1 MALGVPLDFEVRAT
15 RGHVIKTAVHESRL
29 RWAGF
34 TLVGYTNLTGVLLV
48 SVPNGRRMSRDRV
61 ALVAPAICL
70 VIASCSA
77 TAPPPP
83 FTPTT
88 STITSTTSST
98 VPPPA
103 PITGPLEK
111 DWKSYGGTAY
121 VGCPE
126 KFALAKSALED
137 IRPKVFDTKTG
148 QFVAPA
154 VPTVPAGENLT
165 GGMCALTGTAD
176 DMKVVYLL
184 TTVKPAQALQPEVTK
199 ATAYAFDF
207 KSGQPLVTK
216 ELQPATP
223 DLKLTEA
230 KEWGL
235 AATSSG
241 VAWLNAFTDGHA
253 TASPPR
259 TVILSNTDLSMVWN
273 DPQPGRVWQDVLSF
287 QRNTEVGKTSGAELR
302 RPNGEAIYQDNDVVT
317 VDAELSDGPDKLV
330 KITHQDSPTAV
341 STIFFDLNS
350 KSIIKIGDSDRIS
363 GGGVAAT
370 LSDGKLFVDGRDSEN
385 SQFGFGVWNLRTQHW
400 DLLKNREDASK
411 LSISKLAFFEDHL
424 YITNDGNTFSVIA
437 LPATDPV
444 ASNWSV
450 RPFKRINGWTLV
462 CRGETSAGGECKDI
476 VMVQDQ
482 DGHYPG
488 PWF

>member
-1 MALGVPLDFEVRAT
+1 
-15 RGHVIKTAVHESRL
+15 
-29 RWAGF
+29 
-34 TLVGYTNLTGVLLV
+34 
-48 SVPNGRRMSRDRV
+48 MSKDGL
-61 ALVAPAICL
+61 ALVAPAVCL
-70 VIASCSA
+70 FVASCSA
-77 TAPPPP
+77 TASPPAVA
-83 FTPTT
+83 PTT
-88 STITSTTSST
+88 STTTSTTTTST
-98 VPPPA
+98 VPSPA

-126 KFALAKSALED
+126 KFSLSKSALDD

-148 QFVAPA
+148 QYVAPA
-154 VPTVPAGENLT
+154 VPTIPAGENLT
-165 GGMCALTGTAD
+165 GGMCALSGTVD
-176 DMKVVYLL
+176 DIKIVYVITSL
-184 TTVKPAQALQPEVTK
+184 KAAQALEPEATK

-207 KSGQPLVTK
+207 KSGQPLATK
-216 ELQPATP
+216 ELQPPTP

-259 TVILSNTDLSMVWN
+259 TVILSNTDLSMSWN
-273 DPQPGRVWQDVLSF
+273 DPQPGRVWQDVLAF

-302 RPNGEAIYQDNDVVT
+302 RPTGEAIYQNNDVST

-330 KITHQDSPTAV
+330 KITHWDSYSPPV
-341 STIFFDLNS
+341 QSTMFYDLNS
-350 KSIIKIGDSDRIS
+350 KSIIKVGDSDKIS
-363 GGGVAAT
+363 GSGLAAT
-370 LSDGKLFVDGRDSEN
+370 LSDGKLFVDGRDSDN
-385 SQFGFGVWNLRTQHW
+385 SQFGFGVWNLRTQQW
-400 DLLKNREDASK
+400 DLLRNRDDAKK
-411 LSISKLAFFEDHL
+411 LSISKLAFFGDHL
-424 YITNDGNTFSVIA
+424 YVTNDGGTFSVIA

-450 RPFKRINGWTLV
+450 RPFKRISGWTLV
-462 CRGETSAGGECKDI
+462 CRGETTAGGECKDI